1 MRLLLRVVAVGAALL
16 VALMARSCIQGQPVP
31 RGDAGWSSG
40 AGQGGEVDVAGLGF
54 FHGEPDAPLQIV
66 EFTDPACPYC
76 AQFHDDAR
84 DSLFAAYVATGEARW
99 ITIPWVSGQYANS
112 LPAVVAVEC
121 ASDAEIAERVTR
133 ALYDARDRW
142 VGAGRAASADIVR
155 ETAED
160 AGLAESELAACSDD
174 PAVTARIDRADSL
187 ATALGIRGT
196 PTYLID
202 GFPMMGAVPFAFAR
216 RAFDE
221 RLAAL
226 SAADSLN

>member
-16 VALMARSCIQGQPVP
+16 VAMMARSCIQGEPLP
-31 RGDAGWSSG
+31 RGDAGWSDG

-54 FHGEPDAPLQIV
+54 FHGDSDAPLQIV

-112 LPAVVAVEC
+112 RPAAVAVEC
-121 ASDAEIAERVTR
+121 AADAEMAERVTE
-133 ALYDARDRW
+133 ALYAARDRW
-142 VGAGRAASADIVR
+142 VGAGRARSTDIVQ
-155 ETAED
+155 ETAAG
-160 AGLAESELAACSDD
+160 AGLAAADLVACIDD
-174 PAVTARIDRADSL
+174 PALAARIGRADSL